1 MSVSTV
7 QFHLM
12 HEQIWWKIIQHKKK
26 IHQELEESFLHQDD
40 GNDDDEGDNFA
51 SDTHDELVADRNV
64 NLSVT

>member
-1 MSVSTV
+1 M
-7 QFHLM
+7 
-12 HEQIWWKIIQHKKK
+12 EIIQHKKTS
-26 IHQELEESFLHQDD
+26 ELRRKSFLHQDD

>member
-1 MSVSTV
+1 MNKFDGNYSA
-7 QFHLM
+7 
-12 HEQIWWKIIQHKKK
+12 KKHTHTHRMRRK
-26 IHQELEESFLHQDD
+26 LLHQDD